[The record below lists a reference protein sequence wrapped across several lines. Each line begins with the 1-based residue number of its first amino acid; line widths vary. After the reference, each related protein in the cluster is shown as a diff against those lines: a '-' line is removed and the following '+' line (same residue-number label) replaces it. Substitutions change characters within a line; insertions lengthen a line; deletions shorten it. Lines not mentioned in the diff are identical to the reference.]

1 MTTHQRIVRIRRQYN
16 RLVAD
21 ETLEDYAL
29 RFTARSAR
37 KFSTFRVANT
47 ALGAISFLAC
57 EAIGSTITLGYG
69 FNNAFAATIAS
80 AILIFATGLPI
91 AYYAARHGVDIDLL
105 TRGAGFGYIG
115 STVTSLVYAS
125 FTFIFFAIEASIMTT
140 ALHMCFGIPMSV
152 GYLACSLVIIPVV
165 THGIKLISWFQM
177 WTQPLWIILQSVPL
191 VVIAVGHWQSVRD
204 WTDYAGSPSDAGAS
218 RFQLLLFGGAFSVV
232 LSLIAQ
238 IGEQVDFLRFLPDP
252 KKGQRLGWWLALIVA
267 GPGWILLGASKI
279 LIGSFL
285 ATLAIHAGMSSLDAA
300 DPTQLYRVAFGYV
313 ATSPRLVLLLAG
325 AFVILSQV
333 KINVTNSYAGSIAW
347 SNFFSRLT
355 HSHPGRV
362 VWLVFNVALALVLM
376 ELDVFAAIDH
386 ILGLYANFAVAW
398 IGALVADLV
407 VNKPLK
413 LSPAFTEFRRAHLYD
428 FNPVGVGAMALSL
441 VVSTTALLGG
451 LGALAQALAPFIG
464 LIAAFVTA
472 PVIAMLTQG
481 RYYIARPADTRW
493 DDQASIACCICAHE
507 FEPQDI
513 SFCPAYDGPICSL
526 CCTLDARCHDSC
538 KEMPDALTGLQRALG
553 KFLPGPV
560 VAGLTSRFGQFLG
573 ALLLCGLV
581 IGITLVMIYFQQEPS
596 LAVVH
601 AAVGHVLW
609 LAFFALIMI
618 SGVFAW
624 LYVLA
629 QESRQVAEEESARQT
644 NMLVEEIEAHKLTD
658 ARLQKA
664 KEEAENANYAKSRFL
679 LGISHEIRA
688 PLNAIFGYAQLLDR
702 ASTAN
707 SNERD
712 AARVIQRSSRHLV
725 HLVDGLLDLSDIEAG
740 RLQIYREE
748 VRFAELL
755 DQIVYTFRMQAEAKG
770 LSFLYDRPAA
780 LPELVYTDE
789 NRLWQILTNLLSNAV
804 KYTDKGQATLKVR
817 YRSQV
822 ADIEVSDTGIGIP
835 PQDLERVFRPFER
848 GYPSASSA
856 PRGTGL
862 GLTIT
867 KLLTEIMGGEISI
880 KSEVGQGS
888 TFRVRLLLSEAKPG
902 KVPCSEPRPIIGY
915 HGDRKSVLI
924 VDDDAEHAVLMARIL
939 EPIGF
944 VLFTARDGASCLDLA
959 PQAKPD
965 LFLID
970 LSMPGMNGWELAT
983 CLRENGH
990 REAVIII
997 VSASVEHFNGDD
1009 GAPAPHDAFV
1019 LKPFD
1024 VTILL
1029 DRVRDLL
1036 HLEWIRES
1044 SDLVPSLM
1052 PEGWEIFGQ
1061 RKERMR
1067 SAALVAP
1074 LLLSPGSNMQA
1085 LKIPE
1090 ESDLEEL
1097 AKLGQ
1102 IGYVDGIKAKL
1113 AEIERE
1119 DNESRGF
1126 VMRLRELIGDMELK
1140 QYMTV
1145 LESAR
1150 KPDG

>member
-57 EAIGSTITLGYG
+57 EAIGSTITLHYG
-69 FNNAFAATIAS
+69 FENAFVATIAA

-91 AYYAARHGVDIDLL
+91 AHYAAKHGVDIDLL

-140 ALHMCFGIPMSV
+140 ALHMCFGIPMSI
-152 GYLACSLVIIPVV
+152 GYLACSLVIIPIV
-165 THGIKLISWFQM
+165 THGIKLISWLQM
-177 WTQPLWIILQSVPL
+177 WTQPLWIILQCVPL
-191 VVIAVGHWQSVRD
+191 AVIALGHWQTVQD
-204 WTDYAGSPSDAGAS
+204 WTNYAGSASHAEAGG
-218 RFQLLLFGGAFSVV
+218 FQLLIFGGALSVV

-238 IGEQVDFLRFLPDP
+238 IGEQVDFLRFLPEP
-252 KKGQRLGWWLALIVA
+252 KKGQRLSWWLALIAA
-267 GPGWILLGASKI
+267 GPGWIVLGASKI

-285 ATLAIHAGMSSLDAA
+285 ATIAIHAGMSALDAA

-313 ATSPRLVLLLAG
+313 ATSPRLVLGLAG

-376 ELDVFAAIDH
+376 ELNVFAAIDH

-413 LSPAFTEFRRAHLYD
+413 LSPSFTEFRRAHLYD

-441 VVSTTALLGG
+441 LVSTTAFLGG
-451 LGALAQALAPFIG
+451 MGALAQALAPLVGLAVAFI
-464 LIAAFVTA
+464 TA
-472 PVIAMLTQG
+472 PVIAMLTAG

-493 DDQASIACCICAHE
+493 DDQAEIACCICSHE

-538 KEMPDALTGLQRALG
+538 KEMPHALTGLQRALG
-553 KFLPGPV
+553 RVLPGPIV
-560 VAGLTSRFGQFLG
+560 GSLNSGFGHFLG

-581 IGITLVMIYFQQEPS
+581 IGITLIMIYFQQGPA
-596 LAVVH
+596 LDVVH
-601 AAVGHVLW
+601 AAVGHALW
-609 LAFFALIMI
+609 LAFFSLIMI
-618 SGVFAW
+618 AGVFAW

-629 QESRQVAEEESARQT
+629 QGSRQVAEEESARQT

-664 KEEAENANYAKSRFL
+664 KEEAETANFAKSRFL

-702 ASTAN
+702 ASSEN
-707 SNERD
+707 SSQRD
-712 AARVIQRSSRHLV
+712 ASRVIQRSARHLV

-748 VRFAELL
+748 VRIGEFL
-755 DQIVYTFRMQAEAKG
+755 DQIVDSFRMQAEAKG
-770 LSFLYDRPAA
+770 LTFVYDCPAA
-780 LPELVYTDE
+780 LPALVYTDE

-804 KYTDKGQATLKVR
+804 KYTENGQTTLKVR

-822 ADIEVSDTGIGIP
+822 ADFEVSDTGIGIP
-835 PQDLERVFRPFER
+835 AQDLERIFRPFER
-848 GYPSASSA
+848 GYLSLSSA
-856 PRGTGL
+856 LRGTGL

-880 KSEVGQGS
+880 TSEVGQGS
-888 TFRVRLLLSEAKPG
+888 TFRVRLLLSEAKPA
-902 KVPCSEPRPIIGY
+902 KAPRPEPPPIIGY
-915 HGDRKSVLI
+915 HGDRKVVMI
-924 VDDDAEHAVLMARIL
+924 VDDDAEHAALMVRIL

-944 VLFTARDGASCLDLA
+944 VLFTARDGTSCLAVA

-970 LSMPGMNGWELAT
+970 LSMPGMDGWELAT

-990 REAVIII
+990 REAAIIV
-997 VSASVEHFNGDD
+997 VSASVEHFNGNE
-1009 GAPAPHDAFV
+1009 GARAPHDAFV

-1024 VTILL
+1024 VTLLL
-1029 DRVRDLL
+1029 DRVRELL
-1036 HLEWIRES
+1036 SLEWIRQNSETA
-1044 SDLVPSLM
+1044 PNLM
-1052 PEGWEIFGQ
+1052 PEGWEIFGR
-1061 RKERMR
+1061 RKERTR

-1074 LLLSPGSNMQA
+1074 LRLSRGNGTQT
-1085 LKIPE
+1085 LKTPKE
-1090 ESDLEEL
+1090 PHLEEL
-1097 AKLGQ
+1097 QKLGE

-1119 DNESRGF
+1119 DTDSRAF
-1126 VMRLRELIGDMELK
+1126 VTQLRELIGDMELK

-1145 LESAR
+1145 LEGAR
-1150 KPDG
+1150 NPDG